1 MHEELDVPPTAK
13 TTALYE
19 LMLHNRFDP
28 GQWPVHRSNGLPQ
41 RLAEQ
46 SAARSPV
53 DQALD
58 RLRRLEAVTEETRTE
73 LRDVRQLIEEALG
86 GQDPLP

>member
-1 MHEELDVPPTAK
+1 LHEELDVPPTAK

-28 GQWPVHRSNGLPQ
+28 GQWPAHRSNGLPQ
-41 RLAEQ
+41 CLSEGPAGG
-46 SAARSPV
+46 SPV

-73 LRDVRQLIEEALG
+73 LRDVRQLIEQALAW
-86 GQDPLP
+86 QDRQQ